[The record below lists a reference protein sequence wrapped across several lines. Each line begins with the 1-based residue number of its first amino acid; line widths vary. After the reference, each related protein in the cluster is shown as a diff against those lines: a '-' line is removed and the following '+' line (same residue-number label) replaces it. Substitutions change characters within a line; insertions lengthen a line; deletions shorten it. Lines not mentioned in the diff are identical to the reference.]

1 MRLILNDGV
10 GKRSGKVW
18 FDFENRWRKKFYG
31 MYFIAIEEPIE
42 STDYLAYSTADRKIL
57 AGESKN
63 EVVTKLKELIA
74 DMTAMVEKL
83 EE

>member
-18 FDFENRWRKKFYG
+18 FDFESRKRKKFHG
-31 MYFIAIEEPIE
+31 KYFIAIEEPIE
-42 STDYLAYSTADRKIL
+42 SMGYITYTTASRKIL
-57 AGESKN
+57 EGESK
-63 EVVTKLKELIA
+63 EEIIKKLKELIS
-74 DMTAMVEKL
+74 DLNGMLIRL